1 MEQMEGRSEERRTER
16 KERKDR
22 ERERK
27 RKVHRHTD
35 RQRQREISFDPSFI
49 NRIENYLFRD

>member
-1 MEQMEGRSEERRTER
+1 MEQMEEGRKREGQRGKRE
-16 KERKDR
+16 KI